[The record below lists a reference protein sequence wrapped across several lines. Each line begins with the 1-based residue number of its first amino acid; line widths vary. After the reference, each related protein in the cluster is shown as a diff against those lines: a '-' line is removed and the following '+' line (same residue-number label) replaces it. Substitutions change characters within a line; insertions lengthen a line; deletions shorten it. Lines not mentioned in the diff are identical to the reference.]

1 MRRMARMNKAA
12 NGNFDHA
19 RRRRF
24 AQTFYASPHIVWM
37 IIFIV
42 VPMILIAYYAFT
54 DENGA
59 FTLENFGAF
68 FSTDYPT
75 IFLHSVC
82 FAFVATVICLLIAYP
97 LAYAITK
104 TSPKTQG
111 ILIMLVML
119 PMWTN
124 FLIRTYS
131 LMNII
136 EANGLIN
143 TVLTS
148 VGLDR
153 INMINTGGAVVFGM
167 VYNYLPYM
175 VLPIYTVMEKMD
187 NRLIEAASDL
197 GCNGF
202 QVLTKVIFPLS
213 ASGIVSG
220 ITMVFVPSVSTF
232 YISQKLGGG
241 KYQLIGDAIERQF
254 QKAYDY
260 NLGSALSFV
269 LMILIFISMAVMNAF
284 DSDENGGMVV

>member
-1 MRRMARMNKAA
+1 MNKTFKT
-12 NGNFDHA
+12 NSVDHV
-19 RRRRF
+19 RKRRF
-24 AQTFYASPHIVWM
+24 RQTFFATPHIVWM
-37 IIFIV
+37 MIFIL
-42 VPMILIAYYAFT
+42 VPMVLIAYYAFT
-54 DENGA
+54 DSKGN
-59 FTLENFGAF
+59 FSLDNFGAF
-68 FSTDYPT
+68 FTTDYPT

-104 TSPKTQG
+104 TSPKTQKV
-111 ILIMLVML
+111 LIMLVML

-131 LMNII
+131 LMTII

-143 TVLTS
+143 NFLTS
-148 VGLDR
+148 IGIPRL
-153 INMINTGGAVVFGM
+153 NMINTGGAVVFGM

-202 QVLTKVIFPLS
+202 QVLSKVILPLS

-254 QKAYDY
+254 QVAYNY

-269 LMILIFISMAVMNAF
+269 LMVLIFISILVMNQF
-284 DSDENGGMVV
+284 DKDEDGGVVV